1 MTTGLQHSVQNVC
14 LSPVHIKMSPT
25 VPGASTTYTLIYM
38 QPNMSAPYPSLTLFA
53 FHRKCQTCSKINN
66 SSASAGISFSKLLGL
81 ILLCKSRLYVLSH
94 KQRVT
99 SYFVDVLYEMK
110 WNVTRIFK
118 SGLRE
123 PSFGLKILKS
133 LFPPFLLPSLDGG
146 TFIYSCFLV
155 IWCL

>member
-14 LSPVHIKMSPT
+14 LSPVHIKMSST

-38 QPNMSAPYPSLTLFA
+38 QPNTLALDPSLTLFA
-53 FHRKCQTCSKINN
+53 FQRKCQTCSKINN
-66 SSASAGISFSKLLGL
+66 ISASAGISFSKLFGL
-81 ILLCKSRLYVLSH
+81 ILLCKLRLCLLSH
-94 KQRVT
+94 NHRVT

-118 SGLRE
+118 RGLRE
-123 PSFGLKILKS
+123 PSIGLKILVFS
-133 LFPPFLLPSLDGG
+133 PHPVPSIDGG